1 MLDFLLFLQ
10 QKNNKKICKQKSVHQ
25 KFPQRKE
32 EKEEKEA
39 KRINKKKRIIF
50 N

>member
-1 MLDFLLFLQ
+1 MLDFFIIFAA
-10 QKNNKKICKQKSVHQ
+10 KNNKKICKQKSVHQ